1 MTVYLLKPGELTL
14 KGGNRKEFE
23 HTLRRN
29 LAKMLRGSG
38 ARVFLTKSRFF
49 VHCPEAEEAKAE
61 DALRHVFG
69 IAGWAKT
76 KPCEKNMDSVIAACV
91 DEARVFFE
99 KGKRTF
105 KIEARRTDKS
115 FPFDS
120 YDIRCRAGDAVVH
133 AIPEF
138 KVDVKKPE
146 LVINVEIR
154 EKAYVYANAQQG
166 LRGLPSGTA
175 GRGLVLL
182 SGGIDSPVAAYM
194 MASRGMSL
202 DAIYFHAFPFTSD
215 EAKEKVKTL
224 AGIIN
229 SFCPGLRLFIMDFT
243 PVQKCIKENSP
254 EAWITVML
262 RMAMVEC
269 ADMLAKKQK
278 LKCLISGESLSQV
291 ASQTIENIGC
301 TQSMTSIPVL
311 RPLIGMNKEQ
321 IIRIAETIGTYR
333 TSILPYED
341 CCTLFT
347 PLHPVLRG
355 NVDEAKEL
363 YAKLELSCLLAKA
376 LETMEVITLA

>member
-1 MTVYLLKPGELTL
+1 MTLYLLKPGELTL
-14 KGGNRKEFE
+14 KGNNRKEFE

-29 LAKMLRGSG
+29 LAKMLQGSG
-38 ARVFLTKSRFF
+38 ARVFITKSRFF
-49 VHCPEAEEAKAE
+49 IHCPEHEEEKAE
-61 DALRHVFG
+61 YALRHVFG

-76 KPCEKNMDSVIAACV
+76 KPCEKNIDSVIEACV
-91 DEARVFFE
+91 EEARLFFE

-115 FPFDS
+115 FPLDS
-120 YDIRCRAGDAVVH
+120 YAIRCAAGDAVIK
-133 AIPEF
+133 AIPEY

-154 EKAYVYANAQQG
+154 EKAYVYANAEQG
-166 LRGLPSGTA
+166 LRGLPTGTA

-202 DAIYFHAFPFTSD
+202 DAIYFHAWPFTSD
-215 EAKEKVKTL
+215 EAKQKTKTL
-224 AGIIN
+224 AGIVN
-229 SFCPGLRLFIMDFT
+229 SYCLGLRLYIVDFAA
-243 PVQKCIKENSP
+243 VQKRIKENAP
-254 EAWITVML
+254 EAWITVLL
-262 RMAMVEC
+262 RMTMVEC
-269 ADMLAKKQK
+269 ANILAKKKK

-291 ASQTIENIGC
+291 ASQTIENIAC
-301 TQSMTSIPVL
+301 TQSTASIPVL

-321 IIRIAETIGTYR
+321 IIRIAETIGTFK
-333 TSILPYED
+333 TSILPYDD

-347 PLHPVLRG
+347 PPHPVLRG

-363 YAKLELSCLLAKA
+363 YAKLELHELLDKA
-376 LETMEVITLA
+376 LEKCEIERM